1 MARLKITFSDF
12 VSILFHFLIK
22 LRNVGKI
29 IYSLLLPVFF
39 NNIQQLFYFL
49 MFFVGSV
56 SNVFFSHAR
65 PALQHKE
72 LHNITKY

>member
-1 MARLKITFSDF
+1 MKNNLQ
-12 VSILFHFLIK
+12 LI
-22 LRNVGKI
+22 I
-29 IYSLLLPVFF
+29 ACFF
-39 NNIQQLFYFL
+39 NNIQQLFYVL
-49 MFFVGSV
+49 MFFVGFV